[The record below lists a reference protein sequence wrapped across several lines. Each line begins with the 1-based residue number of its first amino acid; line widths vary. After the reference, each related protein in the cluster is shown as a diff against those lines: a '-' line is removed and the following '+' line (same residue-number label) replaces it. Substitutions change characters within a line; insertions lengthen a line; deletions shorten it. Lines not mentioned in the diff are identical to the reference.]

1 VKAARWY
8 LERAYELLARGD
20 PYDAAEKVWA
30 AVKSATEAL
39 TSRVLAARVPP
50 KGSGWRIFV
59 KEAFLKAGL
68 SEEEAEKLA
77 AYFIEVRDRLHGACF
92 YGLLY
97 EEGEHKPLM
106 EKARWYVDLI
116 ERVLERLPG

>member
-1 VKAARWY
+1 MLLAAAGKEEVRLDAGAHRKCEGGERETSSSFADQADQGPAASDHVKAARWY

-50 KGSGWRIFV
+50 K
-59 KEAFLKAGL
+59 
-68 SEEEAEKLA
+68 
-77 AYFIEVRDRLHGACF
+77 VRG
-92 YGLLY
+92 
-97 EEGEHKPLM
+97 GESL
-106 EKARWYVDLI
+106 
-116 ERVLERLPG
+116 